1 MRLRSKFFLSET
13 ESTVPTAG
21 LLCDK
26 DLDQGSLETLLDN
39 KTYIRI
45 Y

>member
-1 MRLRSKFFLSET
+1 MRLRSKFFLSDT
-13 ESTVPTAG
+13 ESMVLTAG

-26 DLDQGSLETLLDN
+26 DLGQGSLETLLDN
-39 KTYIRI
+39 ETYIRI